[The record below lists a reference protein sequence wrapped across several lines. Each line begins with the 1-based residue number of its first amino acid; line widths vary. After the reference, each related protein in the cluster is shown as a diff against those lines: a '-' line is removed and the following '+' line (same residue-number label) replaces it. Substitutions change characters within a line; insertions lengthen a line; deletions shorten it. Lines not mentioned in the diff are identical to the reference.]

1 MHEQLFDSDELAV
14 IDMRNYLESLT
25 MTLAQSFRR
34 RAGVRI
40 QVSVSDIS
48 VNMDQALACG
58 LVVSEL
64 VSRSLKYV
72 FEDDSEGTVTVS
84 MERQGV
90 NECTLVI
97 EDTGLPMAE
106 ASSANEDALGMSL
119 VAALVQQIR
128 GTMTVRREGRNE
140 VRIHFPLGD
149 DAVMVA

>member
-1 MHEQLFDSDELAV
+1 
-14 IDMRNYLESLT
+14 MRSYLESLT
-25 MTLAQSFRR
+25 MTLAQSFRQ
-34 RAGVRI
+34 RANVRI

-72 FEDDSEGTVTVS
+72 FENGSDGTITVT
-84 MERQGV
+84 MERLGV
-90 NECTLVI
+90 DECSLVM

-106 ASSANEDALGMSL
+106 AGSANEDALGMSL

-140 VRIHFPLGD
+140 VRIQFPLVD